1 MATTTTDT
9 APARTKH
16 GRRSKK
22 TTSEPRDDVQIVET
36 NDVAALNSVEFA
48 PWLAKGTSLRT
59 SYRKAKRGFYAPAHR
74 GAPTTT
80 RQAEVL
86 NTAAIAAP
94 TDEEGV
100 VIGEDR
106 LSRTM
111 VAGDPFTAYE
121 KGVIS
126 SPNVVVVG
134 DVGAGK
140 SSITKTVYVLRVL
153 PLRRRR
159 VVIFDKKDQN
169 GRGEYSEL
177 VERNG
182 SSPIHFSL
190 EGNGSVINLLD
201 PVIAHGTG
209 TSGTFRLLR
218 TIAETASGRG
228 LDDWEVGALR
238 RALRRTLHEGE
249 SARRVPTLNDLVHH
263 LPFVADDADVL
274 SSQAK
279 ERLHQSAA
287 TVMFILDGLL
297 EEFSGLFDGE
307 TSRSVNLADRLTS
320 FDISQLPSTGPAA
333 SMVVATANMWLMGEL
348 RHRRGWFTN
357 VLAEEGWDLIGGANG
372 YLWRSLIKLAR
383 GLGVSMITNIHKL
396 ADIPVDSPAYAII
409 QEAQTVHIFRQSR
422 AEDQKRSI
430 EAFNLESAAGS
441 SIGNLTTGD
450 HLYKVGSNAEVRV
463 RHVRTPWEKTVT
475 DTDEA
480 MTQNGRAAA

>member
-1 MATTTTDT
+1 MSVTETST
-9 APARTKH
+9 ARTRH
-16 GRRSKK
+16 GRRSKR
-22 TTSEPRDDVQIVET
+22 TEVVDQVVET
-36 NDVAALNSVEFA
+36 NDTAALNSAEFA
-48 PWLAKGTSLRT
+48 PWIAQGYILRANP
-59 SYRKAKRGFYAPAHR
+59 RRAKRGFYGPAHR

-111 VAGDPFTAYE
+111 VAGDPFTAYT
-121 KGVIS
+121 KGAVS

-140 SSITKTVYVLRVL
+140 SSLTKTVYVLRVL
-153 PLRRRR
+153 PLRKRRQ
-159 VVIFDKKDQN
+159 VVFDRKDQN

-190 EGNGSVINLLD
+190 EGGGSVLNLLD
-201 PVIAHGTG
+201 PKIAHGTG
-209 TSGTFRLLR
+209 AGGTLRLLR
-218 TIAETASGRG
+218 TVAETVAGRG
-228 LDDWEVGALR
+228 LDDWEVSALR
-238 RALRRTLHEGE
+238 MALRRTLEWGDAE
-249 SARRVPTLNDLVHH
+249 RRAPTLADVVAH
-263 LPFVADDADVL
+263 LPQVQGRREDL
-274 SSQAK
+274 SPAAK
-279 ERLHQSAA
+279 ERLHQAA
-287 TVMFILDGLL
+287 VTVMFILEGLL

-307 TSRSVNLADRLTS
+307 TSQSVNLSDRLTS
-320 FDISQLPSTGPAA
+320 FDISQLPATGPAA
-333 SMVVATANMWLMGEL
+333 PMVVATANMWLMGEL
-348 RHRRGWFTN
+348 RDRRGWFTN

-396 ADIPVDSPAYAII
+396 ADIPKDSPAYAII
-409 QEAQTVHIFRQSR
+409 QEAQTVHLFRQSR
-422 AEDQKRSI
+422 AEDQKASI
-430 EAFNLESAAGS
+430 DAFNLESSAGS
-441 SIGNLTTGD
+441 SLGNLSTGD

-463 RHVRTPWEKTVT
+463 RHVRTPWEKDVT
-475 DTDEA
+475 NTDEA